1 MCSLSTPHITTV
13 FSYHLHEY
21 TTAAKLYTVS
31 LHLHPSDP
39 MTLSNRAACYYKMKE
54 YSLCIQVIIP
64 YISHP
69 TD

>member
-1 MCSLSTPHITTV
+1 M

-21 TTAAKLYTVS
+21 TTAAKFYS
-31 LHLHPSDP
+31 LSLDFHPSDP
-39 MTLSNRAACYYKMKE
+39 MALSSRAACYYKMKE

-64 YISHP
+64 YISYP